1 MAQTPSTLA
10 QLTYCLNKMLTQEQL
25 KELVKYEPDT
35 GIFTLIKYRTG
46 TTRKIGDPL
55 GSFTKAG
62 YLETCINQKRYYLHR
77 LAFLYTTGEM
87 PSGVIDHINGNP
99 SDNRWVNLRCV
110 DQKANGENTNKL
122 RTDSTTGY
130 RGVHRWHG
138 KYRAKI
144 NSGGK
149 QIHLGTFNTVEEA
162 AKAYQLAKP
171 VYHPNFQQRSN

>member
-1 MAQTPSTLA
+1 
-10 QLTYCLNKMLTQEQL
+10 MLTQSEL

-35 GIFTLIKYRTG
+35 GVFTLVKHRHG
-46 TTRKIGDPL
+46 TTRKIGEEL
-55 GSFTKAG
+55 GSLTKSG

-77 LAFLYTTGEM
+77 LAFLYMTGEI
-87 PSGVIDHINGNP
+87 PFGVVDHINGNP

-110 DQKANGENTNKL
+110 DHKANAENTSKL

-130 RGVHRWHG
+130 SGVHRWHG

-149 QIHLGTFNTVEEA
+149 QIHLGTFETAEQA
-162 AKAYQLAKP
+162 AEAYQLAKP
-171 VYHPNFQQRSN
+171 IYHPNFQQRSN